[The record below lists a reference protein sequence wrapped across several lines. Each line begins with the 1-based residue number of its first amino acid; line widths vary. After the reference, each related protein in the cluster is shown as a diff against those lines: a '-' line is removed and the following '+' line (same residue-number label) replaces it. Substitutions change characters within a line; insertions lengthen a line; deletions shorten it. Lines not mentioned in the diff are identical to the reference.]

1 VLRWNQ
7 RVRNHLGAALQLLSF
22 SAWPLMPATDRRF
35 FKAAFGL
42 PLEMYAGRGVE
53 KAILQRRRPDL
64 AALPVDT
71 NSYRFEPLHAEPG
84 HGVARAFEKL
94 GRQLRR
100 AAQPFLRSSDPRR
113 YQRVFNVD
121 EPRWQQVR
129 MAVEPRRLRSRTP
142 LAVGSPIRLV
152 AGLAFVLE
160 EHGV

>member
-1 VLRWNQ
+1 
-7 RVRNHLGAALQLLSF
+7 
-22 SAWPLMPATDRRF
+22 
-35 FKAAFGL
+35 
-42 PLEMYAGRGVE
+42 
-53 KAILQRRRPDL
+53 L

-94 GRQLRR
+94 ERQLRR

-113 YQRVFNVD
+113 YERVFNVD

-129 MAVEPRRLRSRTP
+129 MAVEPLRPNLEAVLDANTLVKLLPPAHRRLRSRTP
-142 LAVGSPIRLV
+142 LAVGSPIRLL

-160 EHGV
+160 EHGA